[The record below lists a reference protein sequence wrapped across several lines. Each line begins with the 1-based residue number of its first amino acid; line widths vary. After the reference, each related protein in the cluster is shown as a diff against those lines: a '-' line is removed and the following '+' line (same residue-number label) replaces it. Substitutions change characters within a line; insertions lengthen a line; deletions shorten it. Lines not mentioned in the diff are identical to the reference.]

1 MDKPPESLIVKMFA
15 EIMPEV
21 KFIDVTPNNDDEVA
35 DKAKKDSETKSCK
48 SRHQTKLPKELQN
61 KKSLDR

>member
-21 KFIDVTPNNDDEVA
+21 KFVDVTQENDSDGA
-35 DKAKKDSETKSCK
+35 GKAKTDLEIKSGK
-48 SRHQTKLPKELQN
+48 PKRKWPKGLPKIIY
-61 KKSLDR
+61 K